1 MRQLDTGPD
10 PDSGNSGRGQE
21 KTRGTILVVDD
32 EWLVRWA
39 LSESLGTAGYAVR
52 VAQDACTALAAFRR
66 PDLVDAVLLDLRLPD
81 CKDLSLLRQL
91 KQIAPGC
98 PIILIT
104 AHRSHE
110 LVEQARH
117 AGAYGVV
124 DKPFDIE
131 AVIALVAEALDA
143 TRHGDRTSS

>member
-10 PDSGNSGRGQE
+10 PESGNFGRGQE

-39 LSESLGTAGYAVR
+39 LSESLGSAGYAVR
-52 VAQDACTALAAFRR
+52 VAQDASTALEAFRQPGR
-66 PDLVDAVLLDLRLPD
+66 VDAVLLDLRLPD
-81 CKDLSLLRQL
+81 CKDMSLLERL

-98 PIILIT
+98 PMILIT
-104 AHRSHE
+104 AHGSHD
-110 LVEQARH
+110 LAEQARH